1 MNDIHTTVGHL
12 EISGGEFK
20 AAFSPSDVPVLP
32 TRNLVLFPGVTYPI
46 NIVRESSLKLV
57 EKAGQLNIA
66 LAVVCQ
72 KDPDNENPG
81 IDDIEQYGVLIQVL
95 KVLPLPDDSSLAIVQ
110 AGKKVK
116 ITGPGEG
123 HVIENALSASVETV
137 TESKPR
143 AGKPLE
149 MLIDALKQAVASA
162 TKRAG
167 HPLGQMMFDN
177 VIYTQNPQLAI
188 NSVATSVP
196 FDTKDKVAMLS
207 LNSTKARCEKL
218 LELFAVMEQRE
229 KMVAS
234 LRQRAGEAMDA
245 RRRNAFLESE
255 MEIIRQELYG
265 DADEETDTLRRKI
278 DQIAWPD
285 EATRSRIEREM
296 RKISRLNPQSPD
308 YQVQLSYLETVLD
321 LPWGICGDQ
330 EPIDMEKAERL
341 LNENHY
347 GLTKVKER
355 VLEQLALLE
364 HAPSGRAPILCLVG
378 PPGVGKTSLGQSI
391 ADAMNRKFQRVS
403 LGGLHDESE
412 IRGHRRTYIGAMP
425 GRILEAIRRAGTLDP
440 VIMLDEI
447 DKVGADYKGDPAAA
461 LLELLDPE
469 QNCRFHD
476 NYIDIDFDLSKVT
489 FITTAN
495 TLSTLSQPLLDRME
509 VVSLSGYSAEEKTEI
524 AKRHIYPRLLADMGL
539 RDSDISFTDEALLAI
554 IQDYT
559 SESGVRRLQK
569 QIAAAMRKCVRA
581 IAARQPFDPIVTPE
595 RLHDL
600 LGVAP
605 MSRDRFGTDGMP
617 GVVTGLA
624 WTAAGG
630 EVLYIEAL
638 ASKGKGDQLSLT
650 GNLGDVMKESAS
662 IARRYVMAHAEE
674 LGISQEAI
682 AERDLHIHVPE
693 GAIPKDGPSAGITMA
708 TAIASALSGRP
719 VRQAVAMTGE
729 LTLRGRVLP
738 VGGIKEKMLA
748 ARRAGVKE
756 IYISED
762 NRRNVEEIDEVYR
775 RDLTFHFVTTVTEVI
790 KSALGI

>member
-1 MNDIHTTVGHL
+1 M
-12 EISGGEFK
+12 
-20 AAFSPSDVPVLP
+20 
-32 TRNLVLFPGVTYPI
+32 
-46 NIVRESSLKLV
+46 
-57 EKAGQLNIA
+57 
-66 LAVVCQ
+66 
-72 KDPDNENPG
+72 
-81 IDDIEQYGVLIQVL
+81 
-95 KVLPLPDDSSLAIVQ
+95 
-110 AGKKVK
+110 K

-296 RKISRLNPQSPD
+296 RKIGRLNPQSPD

-559 SESGVRRLQK
+559 SESGVRRRQK
-569 QIAAAMRKCVRA
+569 PIAAALRKCVR
-581 IAARQPFDPIVTPE
+581 
-595 RLHDL
+595 
-600 LGVAP
+600 
-605 MSRDRFGTDGMP
+605 
-617 GVVTGLA
+617 
-624 WTAAGG
+624 
-630 EVLYIEAL
+630 
-638 ASKGKGDQLSLT
+638 
-650 GNLGDVMKESAS
+650 
-662 IARRYVMAHAEE
+662 
-674 LGISQEAI
+674 
-682 AERDLHIHVPE
+682 
-693 GAIPKDGPSAGITMA
+693 
-708 TAIASALSGRP
+708 
-719 VRQAVAMTGE
+719 
-729 LTLRGRVLP
+729 
-738 VGGIKEKMLA
+738 
-748 ARRAGVKE
+748 
-756 IYISED
+756 
-762 NRRNVEEIDEVYR
+762 
-775 RDLTFHFVTTVTEVI
+775 
-790 KSALGI
+790 